1 MLREIIWL
9 IIAAL
14 FGYVVFQIYR
24 VLRLEARNADDRR
37 TPAAARP
44 ADDARPA
51 SPPAAVPPAS
61 PLARDDGAAQDGSDD
76 DTDVFVF
83 DARPRPP
90 SSPWVASAAPTTD
103 SAAAAGGDAFQPT
116 LELQQLRRELAQLR
130 AELAEQR
137 EQFDVL
143 RADLRTMQEQ
153 LDATLAS
160 QGVSPEYNEALVF
173 ARRGLDAE
181 AISERCGISMAEAE
195 LVRSLAKG
203 GGRGEEGPR

>member
-9 IIAAL
+9 IIAVL

-51 SPPAAVPPAS
+51 SSQAAVPPAS
-61 PLARDDGAAQDGSDD
+61 PLARDDGAVQGGDD

-90 SSPWVASAAPTTD
+90 SAPWVAPAAPMAD
-103 SAAAAGGDAFQPT
+103 GAAAGGDTFQST

-137 EQFDVL
+137 EQFDAL
-143 RADLRTMQEQ
+143 RAELRTMQEQ

-203 GGRGEEGPR
+203 GGRSGEGAQ

>member
-9 IIAAL
+9 IIAVL

-44 ADDARPA
+44 ADAARPA
-51 SPPAAVPPAS
+51 SSQAAPPPAS
-61 PLARDDGAAQDGSDD
+61 PLARDDGAVQGGED

-90 SSPWVASAAPTTD
+90 SAPWVAPAAPMAD
-103 SAAAAGGDAFQPT
+103 GAAAGGDTFQST

-137 EQFDVL
+137 EQFDAL
-143 RADLRTMQEQ
+143 RAELRTMQEQ

-203 GGRGEEGPR
+203 GGRSGEGAQ

>member
-9 IIAAL
+9 IIAVL

-37 TPAAARP
+37 TAAAARP
-44 ADDARPA
+44 AS
-51 SPPAAVPPAS
+51 SPVAPPPAS
-61 PLARDDGAAQDGSDD
+61 PLARDDGADQDGDD

-83 DARPRPP
+83 DARPRGP
-90 SSPWVASAAPTTD
+90 SAPWAASAAPASR
-103 SAAAAGGDAFQPT
+103 SAAAAGGDEFQLT
-116 LELQQLRRELAQLR
+116 LELQQLRRDLAQLR

-137 EQFDVL
+137 EQFDAV

-203 GGRGEEGPR
+203 GGRGGEGPR